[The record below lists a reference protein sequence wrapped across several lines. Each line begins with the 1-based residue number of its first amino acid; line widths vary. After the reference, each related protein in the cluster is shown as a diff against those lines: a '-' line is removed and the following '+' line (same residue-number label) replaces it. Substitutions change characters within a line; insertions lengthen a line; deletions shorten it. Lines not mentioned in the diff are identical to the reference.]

1 MHEYSIVAALVEKVE
16 EIARERNAS
25 SVRSLLVRIG
35 ELAGV
40 ETDLLST
47 AYDTFRARTIC
58 ENAHLTIQPVAA
70 RWVCPRCA
78 NPIPRGSVL
87 QCSRCHVP
95 ARLAQGDEIV
105 LERVEL
111 EVA

>member
-16 EIARERNAS
+16 GIARERNAVA
-25 SVRSLLVRIG
+25 VRSLLVQIG
-35 ELAGV
+35 ELSGV
-40 ETDLLST
+40 EADLFAT
-47 AYDTFRARTIC
+47 AYDIFRERTIC
-58 ENAHLTIQPVAA
+58 ESAELTIRPVLA

-78 NPIPRGSVL
+78 CSIPRGAVL
-87 QCSRCHVP
+87 RCPACRAP

>member
-1 MHEYSIVAALVEKVE
+1 MHEYSIVGSLVEKVE
-16 EIARERNAS
+16 EIARERHAT

-47 AYDTFRARTIC
+47 AYEVFRVRTIC
-58 ENAHLTIQPVAA
+58 ENAHLTIEPVAA

-78 NPIPRGSVL
+78 DSIPRGSVL
-87 QCSRCHVP
+87 QCFRCHVP
-95 ARLAQGDEIV
+95 AHLAQGDEIV